1 MTSKLILAA
10 GVAAALTFG
19 ALAPLPAWA
28 KPDPNIAAAVADK
41 GRPEADT
48 KRDADR
54 KPAEMLTFAGVKPG
68 QVVVDYLPGGGYFT
82 RIFSKAV
89 GPKGVVYALSGP
101 ARPPADP
108 TKPSPPAAPDVIAA
122 DPAYANVKSLR
133 GPMDSFAVPQK
144 ADLIW
149 TSLNYHDLHLS
160 ARKLDV
166 ASLNRQI
173 FQALKPGGHYVVVDH
188 AATAGAA
195 LETVDTMHRID
206 PAIVRREAE
215 AAGFKLVDQGDALK
229 SAADDHTL
237 PSAKIERGHTDQF
250 MLKFQKP
257 K

>member
-1 MTSKLILAA
+1 
-10 GVAAALTFG
+10 
-19 ALAPLPAWA
+19 
-28 KPDPNIAAAVADK
+28 
-41 GRPEADT
+41 
-48 KRDADR
+48 
-54 KPAEMLTFAGVKPG
+54 
-68 QVVVDYLPGGGYFT
+68 
-82 RIFSKAV
+82 
-89 GPKGVVYALSGP
+89 
-101 ARPPADP
+101 

-188 AATAGAA
+188 AAKAGAA

-215 AAGFKLVDQGDALK
+215 AAGFKLVDQGAALK